1 MNSKLFLCKVDSVS
15 LLLNKQNSAL
25 IFWHILHKKICSL
38 QHSSFPEQQW
48 KLYKKMRLIHRPN
61 VTSYP
66 FVKKQK
72 CGNAI
77 WTVSKN
83 IILQSV
89 YEANHMKICF
99 ILSVYLKC
107 INNLIS
113 TKLTCIYFVRATEK
127 LNNYILTYTNIWV
140 FFSPKKPAFSYI
152 VHVHES

>member
-25 IFWHILHKKICSL
+25 IFWHILHKKKSVPCSIL
-38 QHSSFPEQQW
+38 VFQNNSENFT
-48 KLYKKMRLIHRPN
+48 KKMRLIHRPN

-66 FVKKQK
+66 FVKNKK

-89 YEANHMKICF
+89 YEANHMKKFF

-140 FFSPKKPAFSYI
+140 FFSPRKLAFTYI
-152 VHVHES
+152 VHKY

>member
-1 MNSKLFLCKVDSVS
+1 MTPSS
-15 LLLNKQNSAL
+15 Q
-25 IFWHILHKKICSL
+25 KICPL

-48 KLYKKMRLIHRPN
+48 KLYQKMRLIHRPN

-66 FVKKQK
+66 FVKNKK

-113 TKLTCIYFVRATEK
+113 TKWTCIYFVRATEK
-127 LNNYILTYTNIWV
+127 LNKHILPYTNIWV
-140 FFSPKKPAFSYI
+140 FFFTQKTCLHLYSTWILETVVLYLFKMYLFKLCS
-152 VHVHES
+152 SLN